1 VLFPDIGA
9 RSIIAILIGGSM
21 LGILLT
27 AGAKLFEPSRDPIG
41 ACRSEARVKP
51 TIDLRDN
58 WRMPPLD
65 TLPPVRLSLTSR
77 IWMTVL
83 RLYLVVSGGLVLVR
97 IIQLATV
104 GA

>member
-1 VLFPDIGA
+1 MLFPDVGA
-9 RSIIAILIGGSM
+9 RWIVAILAGGGI

-27 AGAKLFEPSRDPIG
+27 AGAKLFERSRAPVG
-41 ACRSEARVKP
+41 VRPRSARARQK
-51 TIDLRDN
+51 IDVYDN

-77 IWMTVL
+77 IWMIVL
-83 RLYLVVSGGLVLVR
+83 RLYLVVAGGLVLVR
-97 IIQLATV
+97 IVQLATS